1 MTMYHSHKKN
11 ENLTSRCCPHLRPSG
26 HPAYTKQKWELDCL
40 CFGSIVTSIYRE
52 ETILYKELHITLK
65 LSLKSSDATNVAPQ
79 NTNLLEPKDFR
90 FFLTHVNYETL

>member
-1 MTMYHSHKKN
+1 MTMYHSHKKKWKFN
-11 ENLTSRCCPHLRPSG
+11 FPLLSSLETLRTP
-26 HPAYTKQKWELDCL
+26 CL
-40 CFGSIVTSIYRE
+40 HKAEVGIRLSVLWLHCDKYLQGGD
-52 ETILYKELHITLK
+52 ILYKELHITLK